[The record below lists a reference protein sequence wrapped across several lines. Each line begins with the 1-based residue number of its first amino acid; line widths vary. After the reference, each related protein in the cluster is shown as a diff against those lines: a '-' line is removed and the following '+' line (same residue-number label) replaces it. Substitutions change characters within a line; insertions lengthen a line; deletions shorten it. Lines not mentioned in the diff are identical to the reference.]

1 MLPQLRELEERYP
14 TELAVVGVH
23 SGKYIAERET
33 DRIAEAARR
42 LGVEHPVVNDRH
54 FRVWRSYAVRAWPT
68 IVVVDPAG
76 YVVGTHAGEFTAAAL
91 APYLDQLIAAADAA
105 GTLRRGIAAPGAD
118 VASAGAPALG
128 APALGVLRYPGK
140 VAVDP
145 ADARRLAVAD
155 TGHHRV
161 LVGTLDADGR
171 RLRVDRVL
179 GDGEPG
185 FADGAAPRFR
195 SPQGVALAGDALYVA
210 DAGNH
215 AVRAASL
222 PTGAVRTLAGTG
234 RRVRTQADLDAG
246 ALASPWDV
254 AVAGG
259 VLYVA
264 TAGTHQLHA
273 IPLAADDSTAR
284 GPRPFAGGRGE
295 DIRDG
300 PRLEALLAQPMGLC
314 HAGGRLY
321 FADAESSAVRW
332 AEADGADAA
341 GGEVHTVVGTGLF
354 DFGDRDGVG
363 DDARLQHPQGIAAH
377 PDGRLLVADS
387 YNDALRWV
395 DPAARR
401 VETWRR
407 GLHEPGGVAVAA
419 GRVFVADTNAHRVL
433 VIDEGGGEWALAVE
447 LPPTR

>member
-1 MLPQLRELEERYP
+1 
-14 TELAVVGVH
+14 
-23 SGKYIAERET
+23 
-33 DRIAEAARR
+33 
-42 LGVEHPVVNDRH
+42 
-54 FRVWRSYAVRAWPT
+54 
-68 IVVVDPAG
+68 
-76 YVVGTHAGEFTAAAL
+76 
-91 APYLDQLIAAADAA
+91 
-105 GTLRRGIAAPGAD
+105 
-118 VASAGAPALG
+118 
-128 APALGVLRYPGK
+128 
-140 VAVDP
+140 
-145 ADARRLAVAD
+145 
-155 TGHHRV
+155 
-161 LVGTLDADGR
+161 
-171 RLRVDRVL
+171 
-179 GDGEPG
+179 
-185 FADGAAPRFR
+185 
-195 SPQGVALAGDALYVA
+195 
-210 DAGNH
+210 
-215 AVRAASL
+215 
-222 PTGAVRTLAGTG
+222 VRTLAGTG